1 MNYVIEDGIDFSQL
15 LQLNDEDE
23 DNYNSFCSEN
33 NKQCLLTGEPLDL
46 NHITLSCQHS
56 FNYKPLYNE
65 ILSRKF
71 KLNKYSRPATHLKV
85 NQIECPY
92 CRNITNKLIPY
103 CPLISGVSKI
113 VGVNSPKKY
122 TIQQHTCS
130 HIFKSGK
137 NKGTT
142 CKNTG
147 FFYKENGKV
156 VCLCSKHWQ
165 YQQKTN
171 LHKSNQEKSKKKIK
185 LQSTKPTLTK
195 LEDSLNKKYRV
206 VDLKNILRE
215 NKEKL
220 SGNKYDLIKRVI
232 LKKLY

>member
-1 MNYVIEDGIDFSQL
+1 MNYVIENGIDFSKL
-15 LQLNDEDE
+15 LELSDDNDDIG
-23 DNYNSFCSEN
+23 SEN
-33 NKQCLLTGEPLDL
+33 NQQCLLTGEPLEL
-46 NHITLSCQHS
+46 NHITLPCQHS

-71 KLNKYSRPATHLKV
+71 KLNKYSRHANYLKV

-92 CRNITNKLIPY
+92 CRNISNKLIPY
-103 CPLISGVSKI
+103 CPLISGVSK
-113 VGVNSPKKY
+113 VAGVNSPKKY
-122 TIQQHTCS
+122 TIQEHTCS
-130 HIFKSGK
+130 HIFKNGK

-142 CKNTG
+142 CTNSG

-171 LHKSNQEKSKKKIK
+171 LHKSNQEKSKKNSIS
-185 LQSTKPTLTK
+185 QSTKPTLTK
-195 LEDSLNKKYRV
+195 LEESLHKKYRV

-220 SGNKYDLIKRVI
+220 GGNKYDLVKRVI

>member
-1 MNYVIEDGIDFSQL
+1 MNYVIENGIDFSKL
-15 LQLNDEDE
+15 LELSDDDD
-23 DNYNSFCSEN
+23 DNHNASSES
-33 NKQCLLTGEPLDL
+33 KQQCLLTGEPLDL
-46 NHITLSCQHS
+46 NHITLPCQHS

-71 KLNKYSRPATHLKV
+71 KLNKYSRYANYLKI
-85 NQIECPY
+85 NQLECPY
-92 CRNITNKLIPY
+92 CRNISNKLIPY
-103 CPLISGVSKI
+103 CPLISGVSK
-113 VGVNSPKKY
+113 VAGVNSPKKY
-122 TIQQHTCS
+122 TIQEHTCS

-147 FFYKENGKV
+147 FFFKENGKV
-156 VCLCSKHWQ
+156 VCFCSKHWQ
-165 YQQKTN
+165 YKQKTS
-171 LHKSNQEKSKKKIK
+171 LQKSTQENSKNKNKSQSKK
-185 LQSTKPTLTK
+185 PTFTK
-195 LEDSLNKKYRV
+195 LEESLNKKYRV

-220 SGNKYDLIKRVI
+220 GGNKYDLIKRVI